1 MNTLLDIWHRHTFKI
16 TAVLVTPLLLAF
28 FVSKVQAEEIEE
40 VVVVAQQVEVITT
53 NPLQNES
60 LIEEIIPEFTWNAGG
75 LGGFVGYNERGA
87 QTVHTSVYRNGVPA
101 NNPGSGWYDFGHDVV
116 SGETVTVIS
125 GANGVMYGSGAVA
138 GTVLIQDTIDSG
150 VTARFGPATYRYYS
164 VAPTDWFQV
173 TDVNVNQPSV
183 RSDNEEADPYSN
195 TTAKAIIDVGDFV
208 LKAVNTDYTYSYDNC
223 YTASFSQTNDCTQEG
238 NKQTLSVSNE
248 YFTIGRTTEQA
259 EYFTEDTLSYLNES
273 SRDYFRVGDTVDLS
287 NLLQVTYGAD
297 GNKEKYNEHKDD
309 NYGVFLS
316 INATFALD
324 YNFGIRAGN
333 DDQNALRLGIAKD
346 QFFFNVGTSY
356 RKANLYEMYGD
367 AYVDANDNLMPEE
380 GTGYELGF
388 GAVSIFL
395 YDFEESIEYQ
405 SGSMVTTIIEEAVYN
420 TEGVLILDAVTE
432 DVYTNASYYN
442 SGSYVTKGVRFD
454 NQWGPFGL
462 LLKYNDSDQPRIA
475 EYIIV
480 LDYMQTFKGVELGAT
495 YKGLFDRTP
504 GAYDLLPAGQ
514 EFLDDLKV
522 LDLYAIKKFSNG
534 VSLSGRIDNITDE
547 EAEPVPGYGNDGREI
562 YITINYNW

>member
-1 MNTLLDIWHRHTFKI
+1 MNTLLDIWNRHTIKI
-16 TAVLVTPLLLAF
+16 TAVLVIPLLLAF

-40 VVVVAQQVEVITT
+40 VIVVAQQVEVITT

-87 QTVHTSVYRNGVPA
+87 QAVHTSVYRNGVPA

-183 RSDNEEADPYSN
+183 RSDNEETDPYSN

-259 EYFTEDTLSYLNES
+259 DYFTEDTLTYLNES

-356 RKANLYEMYGD
+356 RKANLYEIYGD

-405 SGSMVTTIIEEAVYN
+405 SGGMVTNIIEEAVYN
-420 TEGVLILDAVTE
+420 TDGVLILDAVTE

-480 LDYMQTFKGVELGAT
+480 LDYMQTFKGVDFGAT

-504 GAYDLLPAGQ
+504 GAYDFLPAGQ

-534 VSLSGRIDNITDE
+534 WSLSGRIDNITDE

-562 YITINYNW
+562 YITVNYNW

>member
-324 YNFGIRAGN
+324 YNFGISR
-333 DDQNALRLGIAKD
+333 
-346 QFFFNVGTSY
+346 
-356 RKANLYEMYGD
+356 
-367 AYVDANDNLMPEE
+367 
-380 GTGYELGF
+380 
-388 GAVSIFL
+388 
-395 YDFEESIEYQ
+395 
-405 SGSMVTTIIEEAVYN
+405 
-420 TEGVLILDAVTE
+420 
-432 DVYTNASYYN
+432 
-442 SGSYVTKGVRFD
+442 
-454 NQWGPFGL
+454 
-462 LLKYNDSDQPRIA
+462 
-475 EYIIV
+475 
-480 LDYMQTFKGVELGAT
+480 
-495 YKGLFDRTP
+495 
-504 GAYDLLPAGQ
+504 
-514 EFLDDLKV
+514 
-522 LDLYAIKKFSNG
+522 
-534 VSLSGRIDNITDE
+534 
-547 EAEPVPGYGNDGREI
+547 
-562 YITINYNW
+562 